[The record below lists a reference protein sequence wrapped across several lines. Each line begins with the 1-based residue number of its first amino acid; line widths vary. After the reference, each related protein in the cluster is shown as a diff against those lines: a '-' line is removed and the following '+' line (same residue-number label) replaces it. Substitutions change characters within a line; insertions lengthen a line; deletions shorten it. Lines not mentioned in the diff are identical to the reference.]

1 MPLSVSNQTEPKNPL
16 KTVVNKTEKVLAP
29 HVTYIFLVCKQA
41 NKEKKRS
48 LHYIMISYYMPRP
61 KYRLGTQDA
70 IKDEQD
76 NFNGVIFW
84 GGEGDNI

>member
-48 LHYIMISYYMPRP
+48 LHYIMISAGKEKNRFLKAETY
-61 KYRLGTQDA
+61 
-70 IKDEQD
+70 
-76 NFNGVIFW
+76 FGVCDQTGNKRETLLFHFPTL
-84 GGEGDNI
+84 